1 MNSEKNRFP
10 ITEAVYFDTNILK
23 KLLLGNEGVDFVELR
38 TVSKSM
44 RANFFI
50 PEISFKEWVELHK
63 NETDILINQI
73 KRTYPQLQRNL
84 QIEPLKFELP
94 KVSEAIVQSAMEKY
108 INEAEIKVIQT
119 PQNIQIKNL
128 IEMSIRHIAP
138 FAEKDKGFKD
148 TLILST
154 IIEHMINSGFKT
166 AIFLTEDKIFEH
178 QDVLKRLEDMKL
190 QISIVKSVK
199 DAKDLIKK
207 QVTETFKAMIEKEK
221 QEILTFLKTK
231 EKEIFDYIVN
241 NTEVSEFFIKGG
253 FLDKNKING
262 SIEKISAIRPKE
274 ISRVIHGMFS
284 TKEKP
289 PEEGAEPI
297 TFSVSVEFDLIVK
310 QYSRYAV
317 VGPRFSISTPE
328 DFERVKH
335 EVTLPDIIERTV
347 IRDITADAWLY
358 KENNKYSNLKIQ
370 HILTY

>member
-154 IIEHMINSGFKT
+154 II
-166 AIFLTEDKIFEH
+166 
-178 QDVLKRLEDMKL
+178 
-190 QISIVKSVK
+190 
-199 DAKDLIKK
+199 
-207 QVTETFKAMIEKEK
+207 
-221 QEILTFLKTK
+221 
-231 EKEIFDYIVN
+231 
-241 NTEVSEFFIKGG
+241 
-253 FLDKNKING
+253 
-262 SIEKISAIRPKE
+262 
-274 ISRVIHGMFS
+274 
-284 TKEKP
+284 
-289 PEEGAEPI
+289 
-297 TFSVSVEFDLIVK
+297 
-310 QYSRYAV
+310 
-317 VGPRFSISTPE
+317 
-328 DFERVKH
+328 
-335 EVTLPDIIERTV
+335 
-347 IRDITADAWLY
+347 
-358 KENNKYSNLKIQ
+358 
-370 HILTY
+370 